1 MYLWSLFKAEMRFD
15 ELRAEM
21 KKIEGYSV
29 RIPSAV
35 FNWALENG
43 LVSDEEYHQAEA
55 WFEHQWNAVY
65 FTYNGAFY
73 SFD

>member
-1 MYLWSLFKAEMRFD
+1 MNLWSMFKAEMRFD
-15 ELRAEM
+15 ELRAKM
-21 KKIEGYSV
+21 KEIEGYSQRV
-29 RIPSAV
+29 PSAV

-65 FTYNGAFY
+65 FTYNRAFY